1 MIDEMSRRLEGF
13 VYERKELKLNV
24 DLFRRIRKQVFK
36 QVIEKLQDT
45 LIFSVSKA
53 IKACPRGG
61 TTYEDWLTDTVNPLL
76 ENFIPQKL

>member
-1 MIDEMSRRLEGF
+1 LD
-13 VYERKELKLNV
+13 V

-36 QVIEKLQDT
+36 QVIEQLQDT

-53 IKACPRGG
+53 IKAFPRGV
-61 TTYEDWLTDTVNPLL
+61 TNYEDWFTDTVNPLL

>member
-1 MIDEMSRRLEGF
+1 LD
-13 VYERKELKLNV
+13 V

-36 QVIEKLQDT
+36 EAIDQLQDT

-53 IKACPRGG
+53 IKAFPRGG
-61 TTYEDWLTDTVNPLL
+61 TNCENWLVDTVNPLL

>member
-13 VYERKELKLNV
+13 VKGKKELKLEV

-36 QVIEKLQDT
+36 QVIEQLQDS
-45 LIFSVSKA
+45 LIFSLSKA
-53 IKACPRGG
+53 IKAFPRGY
-61 TTYEDWLTDTVNPLL
+61 TSSNDWLADTANPLL